1 MKAKSRLSFIDKLF
15 WWLNWGLGVA
25 ILFGALASIVD
36 PRKAWVFAFFGLAY
50 PYLLLS
56 NLILIVYW
64 LVRNTRYALLS
75 VICILLGWNVL
86 FNNVGFHLSG
96 SHSYDPKLNVVRMMT
111 YNVHDFKKYGSKI
124 DASTT
129 HEILDII
136 TKEHPDI
143 IGIQEFFS
151 RYHGQYDMRDSL
163 AKIMGT
169 DYFYFEPVIYNT
181 TESIGGAIFSKY
193 PIIAHGNI
201 TFTEKNSENSCMY
214 IDVQKGDRKFRVY
227 NVHLQSIKFDPED
240 YKFVNRVS
248 ENDKPELASARRLG
262 GKLRTA
268 FKKRSDQVFKV
279 KQHAANCPYPYIIIG
294 DFNDTPASF
303 AVNEL
308 SKGLKNTFREK
319 GFGLGRTYNGDFPNF
334 QIDYILATQQFDVL
348 DYYIIEKKLSD
359 HYPVRS
365 DLLFK

>member
-1 MKAKSRLSFIDKLF
+1 MKAKSGLSFIDKLF
-15 WWLNWGLGVA
+15 WWLNWGLGIA
-25 ILFGALASIVD
+25 ILFSALASIVD
-36 PRKAWVFAFFGLAY
+36 PRKMWLFAFFGLAY
-50 PYLLLS
+50 PYLLLA

-64 LVRNTRYALLS
+64 LVRNKRYALLS
-75 VICILLGWNVL
+75 LICILLGWNVL
-86 FNNVGFHLSG
+86 LNTFGFHLPR
-96 SHSYDPKLNVVRMMT
+96 SYSYARRLNIVRMMT
-111 YNVHDFKKYGSKI
+111 YNVHDFKRYGSKI
-124 DASTT
+124 DTSTT

-136 TKEHPDI
+136 SKEHPDI

-151 RYHGQYDMRDSL
+151 RYHGKYDMRDSL

-169 DYFYFEPVIYNT
+169 DYFYFEPVMYNN

-193 PIIAHGNI
+193 PIIARGNI
-201 TFTEKNSENSCMY
+201 PFTEKNSENSCMY

-227 NVHLQSIKFDPED
+227 NVHFQSIRFDPED
-240 YKFVNRVS
+240 YKFFTHVAG
-248 ENDKPELASARRLG
+248 NDKPELSSARRLG
-262 GKLRTA
+262 SKLRTA

-308 SKGLKNTFREK
+308 SKGLKNAFRER

-334 QIDYILATQQFDVL
+334 QIDYILATLQFDVL

-359 HYPVRS
+359 HYPVRA
-365 DLLFK
+365 DLLLK